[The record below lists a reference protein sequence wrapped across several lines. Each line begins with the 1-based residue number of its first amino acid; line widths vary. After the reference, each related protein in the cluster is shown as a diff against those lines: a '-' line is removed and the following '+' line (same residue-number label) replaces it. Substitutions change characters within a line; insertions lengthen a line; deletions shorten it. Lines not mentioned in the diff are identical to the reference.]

1 MERNYGSTVT
11 YSTGVPAVVLG
22 VLIALKKVG
31 MTTMLWSDII
41 WFTIKVWIACAVIAI
56 CIWVIMMFII
66 ALFSDY

>member
-31 MTTMLWSDII
+31 MTTMDWSDII
-41 WFTIKVWIACAVIAI
+41 WFTIEVWIVCAVIAI
-56 CIWVIMMFII
+56 CIWFIMMLII
-66 ALFSDY
+66 ALFSD

>member
-31 MTTMLWSDII
+31 MTTMGWSDII
-41 WFTIKVWIACAVIAI
+41 WFTIEVWIVCAVIAI
-56 CIWVIMMFII
+56 CFWAIMMLII
-66 ALFSDY
+66 ALFSD

>member
-31 MTTMLWSDII
+31 MTTMGWSDII
-41 WFTIKVWIACAVIAI
+41 WFTLEVWIVCAVIAI
-56 CIWVIMMFII
+56 CIWAIMMFII
-66 ALFSDY
+66 VLFSN

>member
-31 MTTMLWSDII
+31 MTTMGWSDII
-41 WFTIKVWIACAVIAI
+41 WFTIEVWIVCAVIAI
-56 CIWVIMMFII
+56 CIWAILMFII
-66 ALFSDY
+66 ALFSD

>member
-31 MTTMLWSDII
+31 MTTMDWSDII
-41 WFTIKVWIACAVIAI
+41 WFTIEVWIVCAVIAV
-56 CIWVIMMFII
+56 CIWVALMFII
-66 ALFSDY
+66 ALFSN

>member
-31 MTTMLWSDII
+31 MTTMGWSDII
-41 WFTIKVWIACAVIAI
+41 WFTIDVWIVCAIIAI
-56 CIWVIMMFII
+56 CFWAIMMFII
-66 ALFSDY
+66 ALFSN

>member
-31 MTTMLWSDII
+31 MTTMGWSDII
-41 WFTIKVWIACAVIAI
+41 WFTIEVWIACAVIAI

-66 ALFSDY
+66 ALFSD